1 METEVIKLPSDT
13 VYKAAQKEAK
23 KSKAKFKHGAVIF
36 RGARRVL
43 SKGYNIHKTDP
54 SFGSGEYKMLHA
66 EGSAIKEAVRKGI
79 DIFGA
84 SIYVFRLHDNMSK
97 PCKSCQQLIDK
108 FGIKE
113 IIYSRS

>member
-54 SFGSGEYKMLHA
+54 FFGSGDIYCQLHA

-79 DIFGA
+79 DIKGS
-84 SIYVFRLHDNMSK
+84 SILSYRRH
-97 PCKSCQQLIDK
+97 IRH
-108 FGIKE
+108 E
-113 IIYSRS
+113 